1 MARLA
6 LFLLGPPRIERDDVL
21 INMDTRKAVALM
33 AYLVVTRQRHSRD
46 ALAALLW
53 PDYDQAN
60 ARGALRRTLS
70 TLNKALDGKWLE
82 IDRETIS
89 LHTTS
94 DLWLDVDNF
103 YALLTECR
111 THGHSE
117 NEVCSAC
124 VSPLTEAVK
133 LYRDGFM
140 VGFSLRD
147 SPNFDDWQFFQ
158 ADSLRRDYATV
169 LERLVACYGA
179 MGDFKMAI
187 SYGRRWLALDRLH
200 EPAYRLLMQLYAWAG
215 QRGGALHQYRE
226 CVQVLE
232 QELGVAPL
240 AATTQLYQAIKE
252 NKLPSLPAPLPEPSV
267 KPTPVQEIARTS
279 SGDLGVLYSS
289 PSRTLLPLTSS
300 LTTYPLVGRQSEWAV
315 LTRAYDAMNT
325 DGHVVIIEGEAGIGK
340 TRLAEDFLARVRTKG
355 GVVISARCYE
365 GETHLAYGPIMAGLR
380 TAIAQQENTRWLEEL
395 PDAWFSEVTRLLP
408 ELSSLRPGLPAAPPL
423 DSPGAQSRFFEG
435 LRQAFLA
442 LCATQGK
449 QSGVLFFDD
458 LHWADG
464 ASLDLLTY
472 LLRRLREHPLFL
484 LLTWRSKQLAGDH
497 RLHRLLNEAQRSA
510 NATVLSLPRLNQET
524 VRELISSVS
533 TTEDEVVAK
542 KLMERLS
549 RKLAERLY
557 SETEGLPF
565 FLIEYLNALCPPGGS
580 GPSALGSGP
589 RSFRCRR
596 TA

>member
-1 MARLA
+1 M
-6 LFLLGPPRIERDDVL
+6 
-21 INMDTRKAVALM
+21 
-33 AYLVVTRQRHSRD
+33 
-46 ALAALLW
+46 
-53 PDYDQAN
+53 
-60 ARGALRRTLS
+60 
-70 TLNKALDGKWLE
+70 
-82 IDRETIS
+82 
-89 LHTTS
+89 
-94 DLWLDVDNF
+94 
-103 YALLTECR
+103 
-111 THGHSE
+111 
-117 NEVCSAC
+117 
-124 VSPLTEAVK
+124 
-133 LYRDGFM
+133 
-140 VGFSLRD
+140 
-147 SPNFDDWQFFQ
+147 
-158 ADSLRRDYATV
+158 
-169 LERLVACYGA
+169 
-179 MGDFKMAI
+179 
-187 SYGRRWLALDRLH
+187 
-200 EPAYRLLMQLYAWAG
+200 
-215 QRGGALHQYRE
+215 
-226 CVQVLE
+226 
-232 QELGVAPL
+232 
-240 AATTQLYQAIKE
+240 
-252 NKLPSLPAPLPEPSV
+252 
-267 KPTPVQEIARTS
+267 
-279 SGDLGVLYSS
+279 
-289 PSRTLLPLTSS
+289 
-300 LTTYPLVGRQSEWAV
+300 
-315 LTRAYDAMNT
+315 
-325 DGHVVIIEGEAGIGK
+325 
-340 TRLAEDFLARVRTKG
+340 RTKG